1 MNFNIHDLT
10 LFFTNKYFE
19 FSKEINIFAMAEI
32 KKLAVDCFASYEIA
46 NCVLKGIQFN
56 AKKLADKNTVNI

>member
-46 NCVLKGIQFN
+46 NCVLKGI
-56 AKKLADKNTVNI
+56 